1 MPWQR
6 LITGLLLLIAPWPI
20 FLLSAKTPGP
30 MVAAA
35 LFLTLA
41 VSAWGLMIL
50 IGGRGDR
57 KK

>member
-6 LITGLLLLIAPWPI
+6 LVTGLLLLIAPWPI
-20 FLLSAKTPGP
+20 FILSAKTPGP

-41 VSAWGLMIL
+41 VSAFGLMIL
-50 IGGRGDR
+50 ISGR

>member
-20 FLLSAKTPGP
+20 FLLSAQTPGP

-35 LFLTLA
+35 LILTLA

-50 IGGRGDR
+50 IGG
-57 KK
+57 KKK

>member
-1 MPWQR
+1 MMAR
-6 LITGLLLLIAPWPI
+6 ILTGLLLLIAPWPI
-20 FLLSAKTPGP
+20 FLYSAKAPGP
-30 MVAAA
+30 MVAFS

-50 IGGRGDR
+50 IGRR

>member
-1 MPWQR
+1 MAR
-6 LITGLLLLIAPWPI
+6 ILAGLLLLIAPWPV

-30 MVAAA
+30 MVAVS

-50 IGGRGDR
+50 IGRR